1 MVTDN
6 SFTERPTAEERLR
19 EQAALLDAANDAIYV
34 CDPSFRV
41 RYWYRGAERLYGWS
55 GKEMEGRSAVEV
67 LGHDPVVFRQ
77 AQRGLKE
84 KGEWTGEF
92 RVRGKGERSLIVL
105 TRWTCLDVGQGD
117 IGSGSILVIETDLTE
132 SKRLEAQF
140 LRAQRMEG
148 LGALAGGVAHDL
160 NNILSPILM
169 SAGALKD
176 SGLSADNLA
185 MAQAIEDCAQRG
197 ADIVRQ
203 LLTFA
208 RGEPGTLAVLNLR
221 DLVRAVEKLIRAT
234 FPPEVRLES
243 QVSREVWPVMG
254 DALRLHQ
261 ALMNLCL
268 NARDAMPDGGTLS
281 LALSNVNVDAA
292 YAAMVPGA
300 AIGQYVCLAVSD
312 TGSGIAAEQLDQV
325 FDPYYTTK
333 EGGHGTGLGLPTVLG
348 IVQGLGGFMRIN
360 SIVGTGTVVELYLPA
375 TAAAE
380 AGKSGGSHFGS
391 LGGQGETLLVV
402 DDETAVRESLRRTL
416 ERNGYRVLEASHGAE
431 ALAVFA
437 RNEGRIQLILTDMM
451 MPVMNGPALVQ
462 AVRSIDLRVPI
473 VGMTGLADPKRV
485 KGLERVALT
494 AMLEK
499 PFSGDRLLKTLA
511 VTLPRRGI

>member
-1 MVTDN
+1 MVTDDN
-6 SFTERPTAEERLR
+6 VFEGPAAEERLR

-34 CDPSFRV
+34 CDQQFRV

-55 GKEMEGRSAVEV
+55 GLEMEGRSAVEV
-67 LGHDPVVFRQ
+67 LGHDPAILRL

-92 RVRGKGERSLIVL
+92 RVRGKGERPLIVL
-105 TRWTCLDVGQGD
+105 TRWTCLETRKGDVGTGA
-117 IGSGSILVIETDLTE
+117 ILAIETDLTE

-176 SGLSADNLA
+176 AGLSPENQA

-208 RGEPGTLAVLNLR
+208 RGEPGTRAVLNLR
-221 DLVRAVEKLIRAT
+221 DLVRAVEKLVRAT
-234 FPPEVRLES
+234 FPPEVKLEL

-281 LALSNVNVDAA
+281 LSLSNVTVDSAF
-292 YAAMVPGA
+292 AAMVPGA
-300 AIGQYVCLAVSD
+300 TTGQYVCLAVSD
-312 TGSGIAAEQLDQV
+312 TGTGIAAGQLDQV

-333 EGGHGTGLGLPTVLG
+333 EEGRGTGLGLPTVLG
-348 IVQGLGGFMRIN
+348 IVQGLGGFLRIN
-360 SIVGTGTVVELYLPA
+360 SIPGTGTVVELYFPA
-375 TAAAE
+375 IATPE
-380 AGKSGGSHFGS
+380 SGKGEGFHPAMA
-391 LGGQGETLLVV
+391 GGQGETILVV

-416 ERNGYRVLEASHGAE
+416 ERYGYRVLEASHGAE

-437 RNEGRIQLILTDMM
+437 RNEGRIHLILTDMM
-451 MPVMNGPALVQ
+451 MPVLNGPALVQ

-511 VTLPRRGI
+511 VTLPRRR

>member
-1 MVTDN
+1 
-6 SFTERPTAEERLR
+6 
-19 EQAALLDAANDAIYV
+19 
-34 CDPSFRV
+34 
-41 RYWYRGAERLYGWS
+41 
-55 GKEMEGRSAVEV
+55 
-67 LGHDPVVFRQ
+67 
-77 AQRGLKE
+77 
-84 KGEWTGEF
+84 
-92 RVRGKGERSLIVL
+92 
-105 TRWTCLDVGQGD
+105 
-117 IGSGSILVIETDLTE
+117 
-132 SKRLEAQF
+132 
-140 LRAQRMEG
+140 
-148 LGALAGGVAHDL
+148 VAHDL

-208 RGEPGTLAVLNLR
+208 RGEPGIPAVLNLR
-221 DLVRAVEKLIRAT
+221 DLARAVEKLIRAT

-243 QVSREVWPVMG
+243 QVIRDVWPVMG

-292 YAAMVPGA
+292 FAAMVPGA
-300 AIGQYVCLAVSD
+300 SIGHYVCLSVSD
-312 TGSGIAAEQLDQV
+312 TGSGIAADQLDQV

-333 EGGHGTGLGLPTVLG
+333 EEGRGTGLGLPTVMG

-360 SIVGTGTVVELYLPA
+360 SIPGTGTVVELYLPA

-380 AGKSGGSHFGS
+380 AGRGGGFIPA
-391 LGGQGETLLVV
+391 LMGGQGETILVV

-416 ERNGYRVLEASHGAE
+416 ERHGYRVLEASHGAE

-511 VTLPRRGI
+511 VTLPRRLG